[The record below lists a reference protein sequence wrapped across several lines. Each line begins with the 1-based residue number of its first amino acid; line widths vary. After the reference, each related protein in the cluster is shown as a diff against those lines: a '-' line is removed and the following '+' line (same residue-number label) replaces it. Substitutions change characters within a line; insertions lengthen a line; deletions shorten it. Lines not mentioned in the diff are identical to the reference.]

1 MILDWLYRLIL
12 LGKSY
17 RKKYIQEWC
26 KHAGCSTML
35 FMMQRIIH
43 MGDNKHTGIP
53 KMMRPGMRCCHGLMS
68 LPSLVSLKSLTSL
81 MPTCEASDFCW
92 WYVLLRLPIWGQA
105 TWTISWVSLGLCAV
119 CPWPLFFQLL
129 HITFSSRSCDNEN
142 VCYAAVMQQLCI
154 KLPRISTSIWT
165 YLKHFEAFCEHMWD
179 QVLLFMVV
187 IQGSGEATAPM
198 CVVSRWKI
206 GSTTGD
212 PPLMISSSA
221 LINTSVQRTSAMCI
235 HLSINIIYIYI
246 HHVFFILSV

>member
-1 MILDWLYRLIL
+1 MILGWLYRLIL
-12 LGKSY
+12 LGKSNG
-17 RKKYIQEWC
+17 KKYIQEWC

-68 LPSLVSLKSLTSL
+68 LTSLVSLKSLTSL

-154 KLPRISTSIWT
+154 KLPRAFEPIWSI
-165 YLKHFEAFCEHMWD
+165 LKHFVSICEL
-179 QVLLFMVV
+179 VLLFMVL
-187 IQGSGEATAPM
+187 IQGSCGHVVVKPQPRCVLYHGERLVAPRGIHRWWSPHPHWSIAVFNVLQR
-198 CVVSRWKI
+198 CV
-206 GSTTGD
+206 
-212 PPLMISSSA
+212 
-221 LINTSVQRTSAMCI
+221 
-235 HLSINIIYIYI
+235 SIYPSILYIIY
-246 HHVFFILSV
+246 VVILSV

>member
-12 LGKSY
+12 LGKSNG
-17 RKKYIQEWC
+17 KKYIQEWC

-68 LPSLVSLKSLTSL
+68 LTSLVSLKSLTSL

-154 KLPRISTSIWT
+154 KLPRAFEPIWSI
-165 YLKHFEAFCEHMWD
+165 LKHFVSICEL
-179 QVLLFMVV
+179 VLLLMVL
-187 IQGSGEATAPM
+187 IQGSCGHVVVKPQPRCVLYHGERLVAPRGIHRWWSPHPHWSIAVFNVLQR
-198 CVVSRWKI
+198 CV
-206 GSTTGD
+206 
-212 PPLMISSSA
+212 
-221 LINTSVQRTSAMCI
+221 
-235 HLSINIIYIYI
+235 SIYPSILYI
-246 HHVFFILSV
+246 

>member
-12 LGKSY
+12 LGKSNG
-17 RKKYIQEWC
+17 KKYIQEWC

-68 LPSLVSLKSLTSL
+68 LTSLVSLKSLTSL

-119 CPWPLFFQLL
+119 CPWPLFSSCCTL
-129 HITFSSRSCDNEN
+129 HSHQGAATMKTF
-142 VCYAAVMQQLCI
+142 VMRQLCSNCA
-154 KLPRISTSIWT
+154 LSFHEFPRAFEPIWSILWA
-165 YLKHFEAFCEHMWD
+165 Y
-179 QVLLFMVV
+179 VR
-187 IQGSGEATAPM
+187 S
-198 CVVSRWKI
+198 
-206 GSTTGD
+206 STTFYGRD
-212 PPLMISSSA
+212 PGKWWSHSPD
-221 LINTSVQRTSAMCI
+221 VCCI
-235 HLSINIIYIYI
+235 T
-246 HHVFFILSV
+246 VKDW